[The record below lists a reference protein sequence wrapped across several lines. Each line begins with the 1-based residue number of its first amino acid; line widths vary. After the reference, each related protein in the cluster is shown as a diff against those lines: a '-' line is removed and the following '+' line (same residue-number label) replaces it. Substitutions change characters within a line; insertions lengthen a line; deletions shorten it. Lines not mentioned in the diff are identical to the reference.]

1 MLNWLNNTKS
11 ETLEHAQ
18 ARARERA
25 DKVAQESVASYAL
38 PSKDGLEVE
47 ELSAEEFMRL
57 FQQGQDK
64 AA

>member
-1 MLNWLNNTKS
+1 MLSWLHQNKS

-25 DKVAQESVASYAL
+25 EKRAEFAGSYAA

-57 FQQGQDK
+57 FQPDHDK

>member
-1 MLNWLNNTKS
+1 MTMLSWLNNTQS

-25 DKVAQESVASYAL
+25 DK
-38 PSKDGLEVE
+38 
-47 ELSAEEFMRL
+47 
-57 FQQGQDK
+57 

>member
-1 MLNWLNNTKS
+1 MLSWLHHTKS

-25 DKVAQESVASYAL
+25 DKVAQEPVGSYAL

-57 FQQGQDK
+57 FQSDRDK
-64 AA
+64 VA

>member
-1 MLNWLNNTKS
+1 MLSWLYQHKS

-25 DKVAQESVASYAL
+25 ETVEPAAFYAP

-57 FQQGQDK
+57 FQSGRNK
-64 AA
+64 VA